1 MTSRDGPTILR
12 SMEDDAALVLAW
24 RSGHRDAGRVLISR
38 HYPAVFRFFFGK
50 VNLAT
55 CEDLAQQ
62 TFEALCRRPAA
73 FRAEGSFRAYLLGIA
88 RFVLLGHARRSR
100 RFEPA
105 DDNLLPADDPSASEA
120 IGAQQTLR
128 LVATALRGL
137 ELDDQ
142 ILIEL
147 KDWEGLSQ
155 AELAILFAVPQP
167 TVARRLQRAR
177 ARLRA
182 AVEAVIAD
190 PGARAASLRNLDSC
204 LQSIRACID
213 ARWGTACPRTEGT

>member
-1 MTSRDGPTILR
+1 M
-12 SMEDDAALVLAW
+12 DDHALVLAW
-24 RSGHRDAGRVLISR
+24 RSGHRESGRALIAR
-38 HYPAVFRFFFGK
+38 HYPAVFRFFYGK
-50 VNLAT
+50 VDLAR

-62 TFEALCRRPAA
+62 TFEVLCRRPAA
-73 FRAEGSFRAYLLGIA
+73 FRGEGSFRAYLLGIA
-88 RFVLLGHARRSR
+88 RFVLLAQVRRARS
-100 RFEPA
+100 FEPA

-120 IGAQQTLR
+120 IAARQTLR

-137 ELDDQ
+137 DLDDQ

-155 AELAILFAVPQP
+155 AELASLFAVPQP
-167 TVARRLQRAR
+167 TIARRLQRAR

-190 PGARAASLRNLDSC
+190 PSTRATSLRNLDSC
-204 LQSIRACID
+204 LQSIRECID
-213 ARWGTACPRTEGT
+213 ARWGLACPRTEQP